1 MNRLKFFLPKR
12 TLLTLYNT
20 LVLSYLNYAI
30 LTWGTSTSQCN
41 KLLLLQKKAVRIISN
56 TGYLTHTNPLFAE
69 LGILKINDLFNLNLG
84 KFMFKYK
91 HGLLP
96 PNFNDCFSTVSVVHS
111 YSTRSATKGDYYV
124 NYNHTSVSRHSLLPR
139 CVTFWNNLSTDL
151 TRLSSLSVFTRKL
164 KIHLISAYNDNQ
176 VI

>member
-124 NYNHTSVSRHSLLPR
+124 NYNRTSVSRHSLIPR
-139 CVTFWNNLSTDL
+139 CVTFWNNLSTDP
-151 TRLSSLSVFTRKL
+151 THLSSLSVFTRKL
-164 KIHLISAYNDNQ
+164 KIHLISVYNDNQ